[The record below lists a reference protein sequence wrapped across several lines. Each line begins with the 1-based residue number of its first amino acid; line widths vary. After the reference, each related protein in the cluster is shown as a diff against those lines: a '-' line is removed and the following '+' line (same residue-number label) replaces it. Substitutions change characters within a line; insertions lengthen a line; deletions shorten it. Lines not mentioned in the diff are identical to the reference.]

1 MSNDTV
7 CPSQKLHI
15 SLPWLMAA
23 FYLGGFLLNSLS
35 LCLFGS
41 RAMKWNSGVV
51 LQFNLA
57 ISDMLVTPAAPFIVL
72 YSLWDDWPFGVFLCQ
87 LKVFL
92 LSVHVYGGICFL
104 TLISIHRCSTVARHR
119 GPTQSRMANP
129 HYVRR
134 LCVAVWVGLL
144 LQGLPFFGLLDT
156 WIDETDNTTKCLNF
170 HQPNMAELFFAY
182 NLAVLVVGVLVPFCI
197 FGACYAWLGI
207 FLSRVKARGADVKA
221 RAARVIAA
229 CMFIFA
235 LCYVPLHVTR
245 TVGVTVALF
254 HRTRCQLLNR
264 AENWYY
270 ASFTISAANC
280 CLDPLLYCFS
290 SRRFREALRETLGR
304 VRKRTALRGFCQQ
317 CTESDGTAEASDKPN
332 STVDTSDRVL

>member
-1 MSNDTV
+1 MSNSTV
-7 CPSQKLHI
+7 CPSQKLHP
-15 SLPWLMAA
+15 SLPWLMVV

-57 ISDMLVTPAAPFIVL
+57 LSDMLITPAAPFIVL
-72 YSLWDDWPFGVFLCQ
+72 YSMWDDWPFGVFLCQ
-87 LKVFL
+87 FKVFL

-129 HYVRR
+129 QYVRR
-134 LCVAVWVGLL
+134 LCAAVWVALL

-156 WIDETDNTTKCLNF
+156 WVDEADNTTKCLNF
-170 HQPNMAELFFAY
+170 HQPNMATLFFVY
-182 NLAVLVVGVLVPFCI
+182 NLTVLVAGVVVPFCV
-197 FGACYAWLGI
+197 FAACYAWLGA
-207 FLSRVKARGADVKA
+207 FLSRVKAQGADVKG

-229 CMFIFA
+229 CMFIFT

-254 HRTRCQLLNR
+254 HPTRCQMLNR
-264 AENWYY
+264 AEDWYY
-270 ASFTISAANC
+270 ASFTLSAANC

-290 SRRFREALRETLGR
+290 SRRFREALRQTLANA
-304 VRKRTALRGFCQQ
+304 RKSGLLRRLCPQQ
-317 CTESDGTAEASDKPN
+317 AESEESADRDKPN
-332 STVDTSDRVL
+332 STVDTSDRAL

>member
-1 MSNDTV
+1 MSNSTV
-7 CPSQKLHI
+7 CPPQKLHP
-15 SLPWLMAA
+15 SLPWLMVV
-23 FYLGGFLLNSLS
+23 FYLGGFLLNGLS
-35 LCLFGS
+35 LFLFRS

-57 ISDMLVTPAAPFIVL
+57 ISDMLVTPAAPLIVL

-119 GPTQSRMANP
+119 GTSQSRMANP
-129 HYVRR
+129 QYVQR

-156 WIDETDNTTKCLNF
+156 WVDGMDNTTKCLNF
-170 HQPNMAELFFAY
+170 HQPNMRELFFAY
-182 NLAVLVVGVLVPFCI
+182 NLAVLVVGVLLPFCI

-207 FLSRVKARGADVKA
+207 FLSRVKAQGADMKG

-229 CMFIFA
+229 CMFIFT

-254 HRTRCQLLNR
+254 HPSQCAMLSR
-264 AENWYY
+264 AEDWYY
-270 ASFTISAANC
+270 ASFTVSAANC

-290 SRRFREALRETLGR
+290 SRRFRQALGEMLPD
-304 VRKRTALRGFCQQ
+304 VRKVRILRSLCRQ
-317 CTESDGTAEASDKPN
+317 SAEREECADKPN
-332 STVDTSDRVL
+332 STVDTGTSDRVH